1 MQKQGSFKSGRG
13 LLDPTVPLD
22 IAARSQRQRIIDAM
36 VEICAEKTFTAA
48 TIADIVGRASVSR
61 TTFYK
66 HFDDKRACFDAALDN
81 CVAQLREAAVTAP
94 SAADTPPQAVRK
106 ATAAILELL
115 AAQPALAQVALG
127 EAVSVDPA
135 VVVRYREM
143 VVPALENCWTAAGE
157 EMRGSSDP
165 RLAFGRVQILL
176 FEQISA
182 GKVKRLPALLPEVV
196 YIAVLPFAGH
206 EEALRQARL
215 TSDGQTDTTTA
226 ARDR

>member
-1 MQKQGSFKSGRG
+1 
-13 LLDPTVPLD
+13 
-22 IAARSQRQRIIDAM
+22 M
-36 VEICAEKTFTAA
+36 VEICAEKTFSAT
-48 TIADIVGRASVSR
+48 TIADIVGRANISR

-66 HFDDKRACFDAALDN
+66 HFADKRACFDAALED
-81 CVAQLREAAVTAP
+81 CIDRLREVAVAARAP
-94 SAADTPPQAVRK
+94 TDTPPQAVRK

-115 AAQPALAQVALG
+115 AARPDLAQVALG

-135 VVVRYREM
+135 VVARYREM
-143 VVPALENCWTAAGE
+143 VIPALEGCWTAAGE

-165 RLAFGRVQILL
+165 RIAFGRVQILL

-182 GKVKRLPALLPEVV
+182 GKAKRLPALLPEIV

-215 TSDGQTDTTTA
+215 TSEGQADPATA
-226 ARDR
+226 RGR

>member
-1 MQKQGSFKSGRG
+1 MQKQRSSKSASEVLGT
-13 LLDPTVPLD
+13 TVPLD
-22 IAARSQRQRIIDAM
+22 IAARSQRQRIIAAM
-36 VEICAEKTFTAA
+36 VEICAEKTFSAT
-48 TIADIVGRASVSR
+48 TIADIVGRANISR

-66 HFDDKRACFDAALDN
+66 HFADKRACFDAALED
-81 CVAQLREAAVTAP
+81 CIDRLREVAVAARAP
-94 SAADTPPQAVRK
+94 TDTPPQAVRK

-115 AAQPALAQVALG
+115 AARPDLAQVALG

-135 VVVRYREM
+135 VVARYREM
-143 VVPALENCWTAAGE
+143 VIPALEGCWTAAGE

-165 RLAFGRVQILL
+165 RIAFGRVQILL

-182 GKVKRLPALLPEVV
+182 GKAKRLPALLPEIV

-215 TSDGQTDTTTA
+215 TSEGQADPATA
-226 ARDR
+226 RGR